1 MTLCLKRKPML
12 VKSGKLRKMCQRQS
26 DKKWKNFYDVAEM
39 MFRYAVFSQAHK
51 EKLDHKARGGGREA
65 EEAEEHQEV
74 TVTQESLGSIRV
86 ETLVFLAS
94 MATPD
99 LKETRGQQGHRD
111 QLVLPDHR
119 D

>member
-1 MTLCLKRKPML
+1 MCLKRKPML
-12 VKSGKLRKMCQRQS
+12 VKSGKLRKMCQRLS
-26 DKKWKNFYDVAEM
+26 DKKRKNFYDVAEM
-39 MFRYAVFSQAHK
+39 MFRYAVFSQAHQ

-65 EEAEEHQEV
+65 KEAEEHQEV
-74 TVTQESLGSIRV
+74 TVVLETLGSM
-86 ETLVFLAS
+86 VFLAS

-99 LKETRGQQGHRD
+99 LKEAQGQQGRRD